1 MKKNKYPKTKLA
13 MFRKN
18 ILLKIEEMNENIK
31 GIRSTTSNDSS
42 MFSDKASDD
51 HNEGTEAHEVE
62 KSFLLMS
69 RESDYVTNLQK
80 ALHRIDTGTYGI
92 CQVYQDDPE
101 KCECPDSPL
110 IPEERLL
117 EVPNATKGVFCK
129 EKKKLNLL

>member
-1 MKKNKYPKTKLA
+1 MKKKKYPKTKLA
-13 MFRKN
+13 IFRKN
-18 ILLKIEEMNENIK
+18 ILLKIEEINDNIK

-42 MFSDKASDD
+42 MFSDNASED

-92 CQVYQDDPE
+92 CEVYQDDPE
-101 KCECPDSPL
+101 KCECLDSPL

>member
-1 MKKNKYPKTKLA
+1 LKKKYSKAKLE

-18 ILLKIEEMNENIK
+18 ILQKIEEINENMK
-31 GIRSTTSNDSS
+31 GIRSSS
-42 MFSDKASDD
+42 TDESSLFSDNSSED
-51 HNEGTEAHEVE
+51 HDEGTESHEVE

-69 RESDYVTNLQK
+69 RESDYLINLEK
-80 ALHRIDTGTYGI
+80 ALQRIDDESYGI
-92 CQVYQDDPE
+92 CQVYTEEDPE
-101 KCECPDSPL
+101 KCECPESPL